1 MDIKAVIKDGNL
13 IITLPMNDKPKPSAT
28 GKTHVIAS
36 THGNVTTELEVDGK
50 PVVLGVNAYIK
61 R

>member
-13 IITLPMNDKPKPSAT
+13 IITLPMNDKPVPSAS
-28 GKTHVIAS
+28 GKTLVIAS
-36 THGNVTTELEVDGK
+36 TRGNVTTELEVDGK